1 MRPAGDVRLA
11 LIQACQELAERGGAT
26 LRELA
31 AAAKVGLDAARRAVD
46 NLRRAGVLA
55 VVGERSVQYRN
66 RPVAV
71 YTLSALI
78 PAAGDDLV
86 GLAETMRVWG

>member
-1 MRPAGDVRLA
+1 MRLA
-11 LIQACQELAERGGAT
+11 LIQACERLATSGGAT

-31 AAAKVGLDAARRAVD
+31 EAAKVGIDAARRAVD

-55 VVGERSVQYRN
+55 VIGERTVSYRN

-71 YTLSALI
+71 YVPSTMAL
-78 PAAGDDLV
+78 AANDDV
-86 GLAETMRVWG
+86 MGLAEAMRAWG

>member
-11 LIQACQELAERGGAT
+11 LIQACEALAAKGGAT

-55 VVGERSVQYRN
+55 VIGKRPVEYRN
-66 RPVAV
+66 RPVAI
-71 YTLSALI
+71 YTLSALV
-78 PAAGDDLV
+78 PATAAEVV
-86 GLAETMRVWG
+86 GLAEALRVWS